1 RSGRYLLRCCHTY
14 GSGSAWS
21 AGGNAYWRLR
31 AQGSFVEGRASC
43 RSALDLFDYHDRHDP
58 GWRSYSWS
66 CNHNSWHF
74 SRTRQRY
81 TGYGPTRLDGD
92 HLDHVAIAVFGNV
105 YGRRSNYSYHGAV
118 AL

>member
-1 RSGRYLLRCCHTY
+1 
-14 GSGSAWS
+14 
-21 AGGNAYWRLR
+21 
-31 AQGSFVEGRASC
+31 
-43 RSALDLFDYHDRHDP
+43 

-105 YGRRSNYSYHGAV
+105 YGRRSNYSYHRAV
-118 AL
+118 ALSGHCVLWLRPGLVRGHFRGQYGNWPYNATGWYEPFCGQGHLARTHG